1 MKKRFFYWMFVA
13 IAAMSVS
20 LMSLTSCSSDD
31 NKDADPVAALKG
43 QIVGSWE
50 LEGKY
55 NESGD
60 PVGGLTAVMNYDF
73 QANGSLKVTVNVG
86 SVSWKIWSVLVG
98 DTNYIV
104 INGEQQAIRMIS
116 DDTLEFVYDES
127 NGDFYRFKK
136 AKQPLINE
144 QARHAGI

>member
-13 IAAMSVS
+13 IGAMSVS

-31 NKDADPVAALKG
+31 NKDVDPVAALKG

-50 LEGKY
+50 LEGRY

-60 PVGGLTAVMNYDF
+60 PVDGFTTAMNYDF
-73 QANGSLKVTVNVG
+73 QANGSLKITVNV
-86 SVSWKIWSVLVG
+86 STVSWKIWNVLVG

-104 INGEQQAIRMIS
+104 INGNQNMIKKIS

-127 NGDFYRFKK
+127 SGDFYRFKK
-136 AKQPLINE
+136 AK
-144 QARHAGI
+144 

>member
-1 MKKRFFYWMFVA
+1 MKKRSFYWMFVA

-43 QIVGSWE
+43 QIVGSWD
-50 LEGKY
+50 LEGRY
-55 NESGD
+55 HESGD
-60 PVGGLTAVMNYDF
+60 PVGGFTTAMNYDL
-73 QANGSLKVTVNVG
+73 QANGSLKITVSV
-86 SVSWKIWSVLVG
+86 STVSWKIWNVLVG

-104 INGEQQAIRMIS
+104 INGNQNMIKKIS

-127 NGDFYRFKK
+127 SGDFYRFKK
-136 AKQPLINE
+136 AK
-144 QARHAGI
+144 

>member
-31 NKDADPVAALKG
+31 NKDVDPVAALKG

-55 NESGD
+55 HESGD
-60 PVGGLTAVMNYDF
+60 PVGGLMAAMNYDF
-73 QANGSLKVTVNVG
+73 QANGSLKVTINV
-86 SVSWKIWSVLVG
+86 SMVSWKIWSVLVG

-136 AKQPLINE
+136 AK
-144 QARHAGI
+144 

>member
-50 LEGKY
+50 LEGRY
-55 NESGD
+55 HESGD
-60 PVGGLTAVMNYDF
+60 PVDGFTTAMNYDF
-73 QANGSLKVTVNVG
+73 QANGSLKITVNVG
-86 SVSWKIWSVLVG
+86 SVSWKFWSVLIG
-98 DTNYIV
+98 DKKYIV
-104 INGEQQAIRMIS
+104 INGNQNMIKKIS

-127 NGDFYRFKK
+127 SGDFYRFKK
-136 AKQPLINE
+136 AK
-144 QARHAGI
+144 

>member
-31 NKDADPVAALKG
+31 NKDVDPVAALKG
-43 QIVGSWE
+43 QIVGSWD

-55 NESGD
+55 HESGD
-60 PVGGLTAVMNYDF
+60 PVDGIWTPTNYEF
-73 QANGSLKVTVNVG
+73 QANGSLKVTINV
-86 SVSWKIWSVLVG
+86 STVSWKIWSVLVG

-116 DDTLEFVYDES
+116 DDTLEFV
-127 NGDFYRFKK
+127 
-136 AKQPLINE
+136 
-144 QARHAGI
+144 

>member
-55 NESGD
+55 HESGD
-60 PVGGLTAVMNYDF
+60 PVGGITAAMNYDF
-73 QANGSLKVTVNVG
+73 QANGSLKVTVNV
-86 SVSWKIWSVLVG
+86 STVSWKIWNVLVG

-104 INGEQQAIRMIS
+104 INGNQNMIKKIS

-127 NGDFYRFKK
+127 SGDFYRFKK
-136 AKQPLINE
+136 AKQPLIL
-144 QARHAGI
+144 

>member
-55 NESGD
+55 HESGD
-60 PVGGLTAVMNYDF
+60 PVGGITAAMNYDF
-73 QANGSLKVTVNVG
+73 QANGSLKVTINV
-86 SVSWKIWSVLVG
+86 STVSWKIWSALVG

-127 NGDFYRFKK
+127 NGDFYRLKK
-136 AKQPLINE
+136 AKQPLIL
-144 QARHAGI
+144 

>member
-1 MKKRFFYWMFVA
+1 MFVA

-20 LMSLTSCSSDD
+20 LMSLTSCSRDD

-55 NESGD
+55 HESGD
-60 PVGGLTAVMNYDF
+60 PVGKLSAPTSYEF
-73 QANGSLKVTVNVG
+73 QANGSLQITVNFKLG
-86 SVSWKIWSVLVG
+86 PLKTWSVLIG
-98 DTNYIV
+98 DKKYIV
-104 INGEQQAIRMIS
+104 INGQQQPIRMIS

-136 AKQPLINE
+136 AK
-144 QARHAGI
+144 

>member
-1 MKKRFFYWMFVA
+1 MKKRLFYWMFVA

-43 QIVGSWE
+43 QIVGSWD
-50 LEGKY
+50 LEGRY
-55 NESGD
+55 HEAGE
-60 PVGGLTAVMNYDF
+60 PVDKLSAATNYEF

-86 SVSWKIWSVLVG
+86 SVSWKFWSVLVG

-104 INGEQQAIRMIS
+104 INGNQNMIKKIS

-127 NGDFYRFKK
+127 SGDFYRFKK
-136 AKQPLINE
+136 AK
-144 QARHAGI
+144 

>member
-55 NESGD
+55 HESGD
-60 PVGGLTAVMNYDF
+60 PVGKLSAPTSYEF
-73 QANGSLKVTVNVG
+73 QANGSLQITVNFKLG
-86 SVSWKIWSVLVG
+86 PLKTWSVLIG
-98 DTNYIV
+98 DKKYIV
-104 INGEQQAIRMIS
+104 INGQQQPIRMIS

-127 NGDFYRFKK
+127 NGDFYRLKK

>member
-31 NKDADPVAALKG
+31 NKDVDPVAALKG

-50 LEGKY
+50 LEGRY
-55 NESGD
+55 HESGD
-60 PVGGLTAVMNYDF
+60 PVGGFTTAMNYDF
-73 QANGSLKVTVNVG
+73 QANGSLKITVNV
-86 SVSWKIWSVLVG
+86 STVSWKIWNVLVG

-104 INGEQQAIRMIS
+104 INGEQQAIRMIN

-136 AKQPLINE
+136 AK
-144 QARHAGI
+144 

>member
-1 MKKRFFYWMFVA
+1 MKKRFFNWMFVA

-43 QIVGSWE
+43 QIVGSWD
-50 LEGKY
+50 LEGRY
-55 NESGD
+55 NEAGE
-60 PVGGLTAVMNYDF
+60 PVDKLSVATNYEF

-86 SVSWKIWSVLVG
+86 SVSWKFWSVLIG
-98 DTNYIV
+98 DKKYIV
-104 INGEQQAIRMIS
+104 INGEQQAIRMIN

-136 AKQPLINE
+136 AK
-144 QARHAGI
+144 

>member
-1 MKKRFFYWMFVA
+1 MFVA

-55 NESGD
+55 HESGD
-60 PVGGLTAVMNYDF
+60 PVGKLSAPTSYEF

-86 SVSWKIWSVLVG
+86 SVSWKTWSVLIG
-98 DTNYIV
+98 DKKYIV
-104 INGEQQAIRMIS
+104 INGEQQAIRMIN
-116 DDTLEFVYDES
+116 DDTLEFVYDKS
-127 NGDFYRFKK
+127 SGDYFRFKK

>member
-31 NKDADPVAALKG
+31 NKDVDPVAALKG

-50 LEGKY
+50 LEGRY

-60 PVGGLTAVMNYDF
+60 PVDGFTTAMNYDF
-73 QANGSLKVTVNVG
+73 QANGSLKITVNV
-86 SVSWKIWSVLVG
+86 STVSWKIWNVLVG

-104 INGEQQAIRMIS
+104 INGNQNMIKKIS

-127 NGDFYRFKK
+127 SGDFYRFKK
-136 AKQPLINE
+136 AK
-144 QARHAGI
+144 

>member
-13 IAAMSVS
+13 IAAMSAS

-31 NKDADPVAALKG
+31 NKDVDPVAALKG

-55 NESGD
+55 HESGD
-60 PVGGLTAVMNYDF
+60 PVGGLTAAMNYDF
-73 QANGSLKVTVNVG
+73 QANGSLQITVNFKPGAV
-86 SVSWKIWSVLVG
+86 KFWSVLIG
-98 DTNYIV
+98 DKKYIV
-104 INGEQQAIRMIS
+104 INGQQQPIRMIN

-136 AKQPLINE
+136 AK
-144 QARHAGI
+144 

>member
-50 LEGKY
+50 LEGRY
-55 NESGD
+55 HESGD
-60 PVGGLTAVMNYDF
+60 PVDGFTTAMNYDF
-73 QANGSLKVTVNVG
+73 QANGSLKITVNV
-86 SVSWKIWSVLVG
+86 STVSWKIWNVLVG

-104 INGEQQAIRMIS
+104 INGEQQAIRMIN

-136 AKQPLINE
+136 AK
-144 QARHAGI
+144 

>member
-43 QIVGSWE
+43 QIVGSWD
-50 LEGKY
+50 LEGRY
-55 NESGD
+55 NEAGE
-60 PVGGLTAVMNYDF
+60 PVDKLSVATNYEF
-73 QANGSLKVTVNVG
+73 QANGSLQITVNFKLG
-86 SVSWKIWSVLVG
+86 ALKFWSVLIG
-98 DTNYIV
+98 DKKYIV
-104 INGEQQAIRMIS
+104 INGQQQPIRMIS

-127 NGDFYRFKK
+127 NGDFYRLKK
-136 AKQPLINE
+136 AK
-144 QARHAGI
+144 

>member
-31 NKDADPVAALKG
+31 NKDADPVATLKG
-43 QIVGSWE
+43 QIEGSWD
-50 LEGKY
+50 LEGRY
-55 NESGD
+55 HESGD
-60 PVGGLTAVMNYDF
+60 PVGGLMAAMNYDF
-73 QANGSLKVTVNVG
+73 QANGSLKVPINV
-86 SVSWKIWSVLVG
+86 STVSWKIWSVLIG

-104 INGEQQAIRMIS
+104 INGEQQAIRMIN

-127 NGDFYRFKK
+127 SGDFYRFKK
-136 AKQPLINE
+136 AK
-144 QARHAGI
+144 

>member
-55 NESGD
+55 HGSGD
-60 PVGGLTAVMNYDF
+60 PVGKLSAPTSYEF
-73 QANGSLKVTVNVG
+73 RANGSLQITVNFKLG
-86 SVSWKIWSVLVG
+86 PLKTWSVLIG
-98 DTNYIV
+98 DKKYIV
-104 INGEQQAIRMIS
+104 INGEQQAIRMIN

-136 AKQPLINE
+136 VK
-144 QARHAGI
+144 

>member
-1 MKKRFFYWMFVA
+1 MFVA

-31 NKDADPVAALKG
+31 NKDVDPVAALKG

-50 LEGKY
+50 LEGRY

-60 PVGGLTAVMNYDF
+60 PVDGFTTAMNYDF
-73 QANGSLKVTVNVG
+73 QANGSLKITVNV
-86 SVSWKIWSVLVG
+86 STVSWKIWNVLVG

-104 INGEQQAIRMIS
+104 INGKQNMIKKIS
-116 DDTLEFVYDES
+116 DDTLEFVYDENS
-127 NGDFYRFKK
+127 GNFYRFKK
-136 AKQPLINE
+136 AK
-144 QARHAGI
+144 

>member
-20 LMSLTSCSSDD
+20 LMSLTSCGNDD
-31 NKDADPVAALKG
+31 KDADPVAALKAK
-43 QIVGSWE
+43 IVGEWE
-50 LEGKY
+50 FKGSHY
-55 NESGD
+55 GSGD
-60 PVGGLTAVMNYDF
+60 PVGGLMAAMNYDF
-73 QANGSLKVTVNVG
+73 QANGSLKVPINV
-86 SVSWKIWSVLVG
+86 STVSWKIWSVLIG

-104 INGEQQAIRMIS
+104 INGEQQAIRMIN

-136 AKQPLINE
+136 AK
-144 QARHAGI
+144 

>member
-1 MKKRFFYWMFVA
+1 MFVA

-20 LMSLTSCSSDD
+20 LMWLTSCSSDD
-31 NKDADPVAALKG
+31 NKDVDPVAALKG

-55 NESGD
+55 HESGD

-86 SVSWKIWSVLVG
+86 SVSWKIWSVLIG
-98 DTNYIV
+98 DKKYIV

-136 AKQPLINE
+136 AK
-144 QARHAGI
+144 

>member
-31 NKDADPVAALKG
+31 NKDAGPVAALKG
-43 QIVGSWE
+43 QIVGSWD
-50 LEGKY
+50 LEGRY
-55 NESGD
+55 NEAGE
-60 PVGGLTAVMNYDF
+60 PVDKLSVATNYEF

-86 SVSWKIWSVLVG
+86 SVSWKFWSVLIG
-98 DTNYIV
+98 DKKYIV
-104 INGEQQAIRMIS
+104 INGEQQAIRMIN

-136 AKQPLINE
+136 AK
-144 QARHAGI
+144 

>member
-13 IAAMSVS
+13 IAAMSVN

-31 NKDADPVAALKG
+31 NKDVDLVAALKG

-55 NESGD
+55 HGSGD
-60 PVGGLTAVMNYDF
+60 PVGGLMAAMDYDF
-73 QANGSLKVTVNVG
+73 QANGSLKVTINV
-86 SVSWKIWSVLVG
+86 STVSWEIWSVLVG

-116 DDTLEFVYDES
+116 DDTLEFV
-127 NGDFYRFKK
+127 
-136 AKQPLINE
+136 
-144 QARHAGI
+144 

>member
-1 MKKRFFYWMFVA
+1 M
-13 IAAMSVS
+13 
-20 LMSLTSCSSDD
+20 
-31 NKDADPVAALKG
+31 
-43 QIVGSWE
+43 GSWE

-136 AKQPLINE
+136 AK
-144 QARHAGI
+144 